1 MKDRRLLVGL
11 IALLVIA
18 VGVLAWLNLRDLT
31 VADGN
36 GAGLVVKLKGQQQG
50 LVSLEQLGQLEPVT
64 FTATLRSSGMPA
76 RDFTY
81 TGVPL
86 LAILESVLDQ
96 EALAAAETVVARAI
110 DGYTVSFQLDEV
122 LAPDNVYVVYQQ
134 DGEPLGTKADGGSGP
149 LMMVVLG
156 DEFGQRW
163 CKFLVEVDIP

>member
-31 VADGN
+31 VADGD
-36 GAGLVVKLKGQQQG
+36 AASLVVKLKGQQQD
-50 LVSLEQLGQLEPVT
+50 LVSLEQLEPVT

-122 LAPDNVYVVYQQ
+122 LSPDNVYVVYQQ